1 MLTKENVSDNK
12 NIIPLEKIK
21 IVFHPFL
28 SLFLSHE
35 CFFFFFF
42 EGERKKKL
50 SIHVFPFIYSP
61 PDWPRLPERPHRR
74 PQQQLGTIYHDRAA
88 GAVGTSARPQLKPEK
103 YKVQFPHKRKK
114 TVDKTHFCCIFK
126 APQRDLEIHSCCV
139 SGLAWASP

>member
-12 NIIPLEKIK
+12 NIIPFEKIK
-21 IVFHPFL
+21 IVSHPFL
-28 SLFLSHE
+28 YLFLSHE

-74 PQQQLGTIYHDRAA
+74 PQQQHKLGTIYHDRAA
-88 GAVGTSARPQLKPEK
+88 EAVGTSARPQLKPEK

-114 TVDKTHFCCIFK
+114 KPWTRLTFVVYLK
-126 APQRDLEIHSCCV
+126 PRREI
-139 SGLAWASP
+139 